1 MDRAPAPAA
10 ERDALAPR
18 LERVLRQGLD
28 SAQTSSVKSAC
39 FSALRD
45 TAVIPPTLQW
55 LERVWRKT
63 ETVPGL
69 VLAEPDFI
77 SLAPGF
83 PGGPAS

>member
-1 MDRAPAPAA
+1 
-10 ERDALAPR
+10 
-18 LERVLRQGLD
+18 
-28 SAQTSSVKSAC
+28 
-39 FSALRD
+39 
-45 TAVIPPTLQW
+45 